1 MKKAYAAPQLTVH
14 GNVEDVTNA
23 FGASGANDTIQF
35 NGQTFPGSIIGASG
49 SINGTINPQ

>member
-35 NGQTFPGSIIGASG
+35 NGNTFPGSIIGASG
-49 SINGTINPQ
+49 SQNGTINPQ